1 MQPEMLFG
9 MALGITPPWE
19 VTEVAF
25 FKESN
30 RLDITIDF
38 QKGATFACPVCGAPA
53 TAYDTTEK
61 EWRHLNFFQYEA
73 YLHASEK
80 KRVRSQLYTKRISLL
95 CFH

>member
-9 MALGITPPWE
+9 IALGITPPW

-25 FKESN
+25 SKETS

-53 TAYDTTEK
+53 PA
-61 EWRHLNFFQYEA
+61 
-73 YLHASEK
+73 
-80 KRVRSQLYTKRISLL
+80 
-95 CFH
+95 